1 MHKVIFCLFVFFI
14 STFLVFTLVH
24 ANGVQQT
31 ETGKKKEKLLSAEE
45 IEATERRV
53 AQLREEIE
61 SLKRVPDSEDSNA
74 TRNKLREL
82 EVYID
87 AIPDRDVWFK
97 ISREELIKNDKA
109 SILERE
115 QDIRVYSQRLDALR
129 KEERLL
135 NERMVAMGPQES
147 FKKEMDEMYRI
158 QRDIRFVEE
167 MKERAEVAL
176 NGLGGLREAKRDHE
190 SALMDVKQRL
200 ALRKQKE
207 VATQSEV
214 ASTQTNTGEQV
225 APSEPIGAI
234 SPNACDE
241 LEKKM
246 LAEHQKINKRIYT
259 LSGRVLAGE
268 SPPGSYDDELKRDDH
283 KSRAVYWLWLMLHKA
298 NHPDDS
304 SLTQGPGE
312 KCEDSMKLYPS
323 LNVFIPGLCK
333 ITEKKCQ
340 AISDHFEGFLASG
353 EKFYNKYVKAPD
365 KQHSK

>member
-176 NGLGGLREAKRDHE
+176 NGLGGLREAKRDNE

-214 ASTQTNTGEQV
+214 ASTQTNTG
-225 APSEPIGAI
+225 GA
-234 SPNACDE
+234 SS
-241 LEKKM
+241 
-246 LAEHQKINKRIYT
+246 T
-259 LSGRVLAGE
+259 L
-268 SPPGSYDDELKRDDH
+268 
-283 KSRAVYWLWLMLHKA
+283 
-298 NHPDDS
+298 
-304 SLTQGPGE
+304 
-312 KCEDSMKLYPS
+312 
-323 LNVFIPGLCK
+323 
-333 ITEKKCQ
+333 
-340 AISDHFEGFLASG
+340 
-353 EKFYNKYVKAPD
+353 
-365 KQHSK
+365 